1 VAITN
6 NRIESCDNGKVTYRF
21 KNSRTDQWE
30 TKTLPVFDD
39 VEDILDAVAAGLV
52 SIDTP
57 GLVVLCPIISEQGA
71 DAPGHVQASE
81 EFPPFP
87 DTF

>member
-1 VAITN
+1 
-6 NRIESCDNGKVTYRF
+6 
-21 KNSRTDQWE
+21 
-30 TKTLPVFDD
+30 
-39 VEDILDAVAAGLV
+39 LV